1 MIMND
6 EVEDN
11 SLGEIT
17 ITTEIMVFFL
27 NSYWLPCCEIYLII
41 SLLNIGSTTKGF
53 ENPPNPPFILVNTCT
68 LLSEFAFEV
77 RDLFFFGVIL
87 SRNLVSQRLR

>member
-1 MIMND
+1 MND

-17 ITTEIMVFFL
+17 ITTEIMIFFL
-27 NSYWLPCCEIYLII
+27 KQLLVAVLCNIYLII

-53 ENPPNPPFILVNTCT
+53 ENPPFILVNTCT

>member
-17 ITTEIMVFFL
+17 ITTEIMIFFL

-53 ENPPNPPFILVNTCT
+53 ENPPFILVNTCT

>member
-1 MIMND
+1 M
-6 EVEDN
+6 
-11 SLGEIT
+11 
-17 ITTEIMVFFL
+17 
-27 NSYWLPCCEIYLII
+27 
-41 SLLNIGSTTKGF
+41 TKGF